1 MRSLCFNQRVKLNDR
16 SPLSGA
22 PTVPA
27 KIIPFADLRLP
38 KPLAAQ
44 TKVLIEYDDQ
54 RGGRS
59 YHQVS
64 LTCTGQG
71 GGLLYFGGFDAG
83 KFSIFRADCI
93 HRVISL

>member
-1 MRSLCFNQRVKLNDR
+1 VKLTDR
-16 SPLSGA
+16 SSVSSPPA
-22 PTVPA
+22 VPS

-38 KPLAAQ
+38 KPLAVH
-44 TKVLIEYDDQ
+44 TKVLIEYEDH

>member
-1 MRSLCFNQRVKLNDR
+1 VKRNDCSSVPD
-16 SPLSGA
+16 SPA
-22 PTVPA
+22 VPSN
-27 KIIPFADLRLP
+27 IIPFADLRLP
-38 KPLAAQ
+38 KQLASQ
-44 TKVLIEYDDQ
+44 PKVLIEYEDH
-54 RGGRS
+54 RGSRS

-64 LTCTGQG
+64 LTCMGRG

>member
-1 MRSLCFNQRVKLNDR
+1 MKLNDC
-16 SPLSGA
+16 SSLPNDPA
-22 PTVPA
+22 VPS

-38 KPLAAQ
+38 KPMAAQ
-44 TKVLIEYDDQ
+44 AKVLIEYEDH